1 MMKKSIVV
9 FLIAVMLT
17 MVACGKKTEKTPAQP
32 EASSVESPAA
42 ESKENTEA
50 KTRNDRDAG
59 RKG

>member
-42 ESKENTEA
+42 ESKENTEE
-50 KTRNDRDAG
+50 
-59 RKG
+59 